1 MDPRSIGDL
10 PLKQRRR
17 IRAWCMYDWANS
29 AFATSVA
36 AISPVYFVFLFKEA
50 VGENGTVLGIFTGS
64 SMWGLGVAL
73 STAVV
78 ALSSPVIGVISDRVP
93 IRRALL
99 AAYTVLGALFT
110 ALAFFVPWSPLPWL
124 WMFVTFVFAN
134 IGFVGGLIVYNSF
147 LPHLGP
153 RHLLDAISSRGYAYG
168 YLGGGLL
175 LVVHLALVL
184 AARGGDYAD
193 LVTRLAFVSVG
204 VWWFGWALWTL
215 RVVPEPPLL
224 RSGERVTPASAV
236 ATGFRELRQTLR
248 ELARFRVVV
257 VFLAAYVLFNDGLQ
271 TVLAIAGAYAADTLG
286 IPLAFNMGTI
296 AIIQFVAV
304 PGALAFGRLADRI
317 STKSALTVALCAWAG
332 IVLLG
337 VSLAPLPPGEHGDF
351 EIRLAYAEGSGDYV
365 VEAAPGDDEP
375 VELRLGGAAWELEE
389 GDAVRP
395 SRRRLA
401 RRGGARG
408 GGRRALAL
416 PAGRTARR
424 RLRRRRGPPLGPG
437 RRPRR
442 LVALARAGARLAAAR
457 ARGRAPVA
465 PARDDGGLGDRG
477 EPGPRPQP
485 LRPDHAPQPQRG
497 VLLLLRLHR
506 PGVLGLR
513 PDGLHRGDG
522 DLRHA
527 RRRHLHPRHHP
538 RGHRR
543 AEVGRRRRG
552 RPRRGRGGCA
562 RRLRIARGAGPPGS
576 GRSARAPPAGAPAAP
591 GEDIAID
598 AALVLLVVALKYL
611 LPLLLIPFPFAA
623 GWSNF
628 VLDSVDGDI
637 LVPLGLEEGLYQNV
651 DKSADYVTYI
661 CMVIAAWRWPLRR
674 AVIALFALR
683 SVGQALFFL
692 TGEEIV
698 FLLFPNFL
706 EPLFLA
712 YASIAFLKRSEA
724 PAFFERHAVA
734 IWLVVVCY
742 KLQDEYV
749 THVANVDRT
758 ELLGRLAERLTGG

>member
-175 LVVHLALVL
+175 LVVHLAFVL
-184 AARGGDYAD
+184 AARGGDQAD

-224 RSGERVTPASAV
+224 RPRERVTPASAV
-236 ATGFRELRQTLR
+236 AAGFRELRQTLR

-257 VFLAAYVLFNDGLQ
+257 VFLAAYILFNDGLQ

-317 STKSALTVALCAWAG
+317 STKNALTVALCAWAG

-395 SRRRLA
+395 SVAASLA
-401 RRGGARG
+401 EAVREGEDVEHSLSLRGGPLDGVSAVG
-408 GGRRALAL
+408 AAHPSVLG
-416 PAGRTARR
+416 AGPVDWWPSLVRERVWQ
-424 RLRRRRGPPLGPG
+424 PLGLGVGPQWLLLG
-437 RRPRR
+437 TM
-442 LVALARAGARLAAAR
+442 VGWVIGGSQALARSLFGQITPRSRSGEFFSFFGFIGRASSVFGPMVYIAATAIFDTRVAVTSILVIILAGTAVLRWVDVDEGARVAASEDAR
-457 ARGRAPVA
+457 A
-465 PARDDGGLGDRG
+465 
-477 EPGPRPQP
+477 
-485 LRPDHAPQPQRG
+485 
-497 VLLLLRLHR
+497 
-506 PGVLGLR
+506 
-513 PDGLHRGDG
+513 
-522 DLRHA
+522 
-527 RRRHLHPRHHP
+527 
-538 RGHRR
+538 
-543 AEVGRRRRG
+543 
-552 RPRRGRGGCA
+552 
-562 RRLRIARGAGPPGS
+562 GS
-576 GRSARAPPAGAPAAP
+576 G
-591 GEDIAID
+591 
-598 AALVLLVVALKYL
+598 
-611 LPLLLIPFPFAA
+611 
-623 GWSNF
+623 
-628 VLDSVDGDI
+628 
-637 LVPLGLEEGLYQNV
+637 
-651 DKSADYVTYI
+651 
-661 CMVIAAWRWPLRR
+661 
-674 AVIALFALR
+674 
-683 SVGQALFFL
+683 
-692 TGEEIV
+692 
-698 FLLFPNFL
+698 
-706 EPLFLA
+706 
-712 YASIAFLKRSEA
+712 
-724 PAFFERHAVA
+724 
-734 IWLVVVCY
+734 
-742 KLQDEYV
+742 
-749 THVANVDRT
+749 
-758 ELLGRLAERLTGG
+758 